1 MPNCIIN
8 QCSSKTGKKGQSP
21 HIILHP
27 FPKDLIRIYRW
38 LFHTG
43 QQFSDIDQLANRI
56 KAENKTQKFRLCS
69 EHFSGDSYLWN
80 ATTRN
85 LRREAVPT
93 IFPPV
98 EEGEVLIEESLKKK
112 VYKRKRIVEEVQVPC
127 PEPGPEDDPSVR
139 LCKMST
145 KTGNDS
151 FITFSKSTSQVV
163 DNPALGVQYS
173 HTGPSAPPPLLSS
186 PNPKEMELQQNKR
199 PNLSNVTT
207 SDPRDFLTCIEPRST
222 KAEPPPDISRSLKV
236 EPPPDID
243 YGNITTHQLPREFEE
258 TVVKIEETTS
268 DPRDFLMCI
277 EPRSTKTEPPPDISH
292 PTEAEPPPDIS
303 HSTEAEPPPDISHS
317 MKSEPPPDISHS
329 TEAEP
334 PPDISHSLKSEPP
347 PDISHSTEA
356 EPPPDIS
363 HSMKSEPPPD
373 ISHSTEAEPPPDISH
388 SLKSEPPPDISHSTE
403 AEPPLDISCSLKA
416 EPAPDISR
424 SLRAEPAPDTDYG
437 NITTHQL
444 PKEIEN
450 RLSILDKSVIKE
462 EISDTDYAP
471 GEKTFG
477 EFLEETKRQPT
488 LLDIRPNEEQHKPH
502 GTLLIFESSLDQLL
516 LKVKCLDS
524 TGCSSLVETFEK
536 AFEGGYCRIR
546 GKCSAG
552 HRFTMDLLLPY

>member
-1 MPNCIIN
+1 MPTCIIN

-69 EHFSGDSYLWN
+69 EHFSRDSYLWN

-222 KAEPPPDISRSLKV
+222 KAEPPPDISRSTEAEPPPDISRSLKV

-243 YGNITTHQLPREFEE
+243 YGNITTHQLPREFEG
-258 TVVKIEETTS
+258 TIVKIEETTS

-292 PTEAEPPPDIS
+292 CTEAEPPPDIS

-317 MKSEPPPDISHS
+317 MEAEPPPDISHS

-334 PPDISHSLKSEPP
+334 PPDISRSLKS
-347 PDISHSTEA
+347 
-356 EPPPDIS
+356 
-363 HSMKSEPPPD
+363 
-373 ISHSTEAEPPPDISH
+373 
-388 SLKSEPPPDISHSTE
+388 
-403 AEPPLDISCSLKA
+403 

-424 SLRAEPAPDTDYG
+424 SLKSEPAPDTDYG
-437 NITTHQL
+437 NITSHQL
-444 PKEIEN
+444 PEEIEN

-462 EISDTDYAP
+462 EIRDTDYAP

-477 EFLEETKRQPT
+477 EFLEETERRPT

>member
-1 MPNCIIN
+1 MPTCIIN

-27 FPKDLIRIYRW
+27 FPKDLTRIYRW

-69 EHFSGDSYLWN
+69 EHFSRDSYLWN

-98 EEGEVLIEESLKKK
+98 EEGEDLIEESLKKK
-112 VYKRKRIVEEVQVPC
+112 VYKRKRVVEEVQVPC

-173 HTGPSAPPPLLSS
+173 HTGPSAPPQLLSS
-186 PNPKEMELQQNKR
+186 PNPKEMELLQNKR
-199 PNLSNVTT
+199 PNLSNIKTEETT

-222 KAEPPPDISRSLKV
+222 KAEPAPDISRSLKV

-243 YGNITTHQLPREFEE
+243 YGNITTHQLPQEFEE
-258 TVVKIEETTS
+258 TIVKIEETTS

-292 PTEAEPPPDIS
+292 STEAEPPPDIS
-303 HSTEAEPPPDISHS
+303 HSTEAEPAPDISHSTEAEPAPDISHS
-317 MKSEPPPDISHS
+317 MKAEPPPDISHSTEAEPAPDISHS

-334 PPDISHSLKSEPP
+334 PPDISRSTETEPPPDISRSLKSEPP
-347 PDISHSTEA
+347 
-356 EPPPDIS
+356 
-363 HSMKSEPPPD
+363 
-373 ISHSTEAEPPPDISH
+373 
-388 SLKSEPPPDISHSTE
+388 
-403 AEPPLDISCSLKA
+403 
-416 EPAPDISR
+416 
-424 SLRAEPAPDTDYG
+424 PDTDYG

-444 PKEIEN
+444 PEEIEN

-462 EISDTDYAP
+462 EIRDTDYAP

-477 EFLEETKRQPT
+477 EFLEETKRRPS

-516 LKVKCLDS
+516 LKVRCLDS

-536 AFEGGYCRIR
+536 TFEGGYCRIR
-546 GKCSAG
+546 GKCAAG